1 MDVFPEL
8 LTSSLLVRADKPAE
22 DLKQKSKNRYKTM
35 RKVYAAP
42 VDDETITVGVSS
54 FSWDEVERRSG
65 EDRREQEKC
74 RGKWLESRLEKDR
87 RELSNAIFV
96 KI

>member
-8 LTSSLLVRADKPAE
+8 LTSSLLVRTDKPAE
-22 DLKQKSKNRYKTM
+22 DLKQKNKNRYKAM
-35 RKVYAAP
+35 RQAYAPP
-42 VDDETITVGVSS
+42 VDDESLTIGASN
-54 FSWDEVERRSG
+54 FSWDEIERRSG

-74 RGKWLESRLEKDR
+74 RGRWLESRIEKDR
-87 RELSNAIFV
+87 RELANAIFV